1 MTAAKDSPPVK
12 VERVQTGVRIE
23 RRVLKILKAIAESF
37 DMTLGHLIEAIVL
50 HVLEGKLPFTPE
62 TLKRIDLIKAFYE
75 LEFDAEMSHRFEE

>member
-1 MTAAKDSPPVK
+1 MATSEEGQPIK
-12 VERVQTGVRIE
+12 VDRVQTGVRVE
-23 RRVLKILKAIAESF
+23 RRVLKILKAIAENY

-62 TLKRIDLIKAFYE
+62 TLKKIELIKAFYE

>member
-1 MTAAKDSPPVK
+1 MPAAKQEPPIK

-23 RRVLKILKAIAESF
+23 RRVLKILKAIAENY

-62 TLKRIDLIKAFYE
+62 TLTKIDLIKSFYG
-75 LEFDAEMSHRFEE
+75 LEFDAEMSHQFEE